1 VKSKSI
7 IGVDIGGTNIKAA
20 LVTGRRINRR
30 TRAPTRAEL
39 GVKGSIEQI
48 ISVIE
53 PLRKGAE
60 AIGIGIAGIID
71 SKKGVV
77 RYSPNLEEWKNVPLA
92 RILLNAFDVP
102 VYVLNDVNAICLGE
116 WKYGA
121 GRGHENVFLFTL
133 GTGVGGAAIC
143 EGKLLFGAHGFAG
156 EFGHTTINFD
166 GPKCICGHRGHL
178 ERYAGARYIVARTR
192 RKMAKRR
199 SSLARQPTLTPEI
212 IARAAKKGDR
222 VAVEVFCE
230 VGRYVG
236 VGIANI
242 LALFDPDIIIIS
254 GGIARAG
261 KVLFEPIRSTVS
273 RIALGAEHRHYA
285 IVPAKLGDDAG
296 ILGAALFAILKQT
309 GASV

>member
-166 GPKCICGHRGHL
+166 GPKCICGHHGHL
-178 ERYAGARYIVARTR
+178 ERYAGARYIVARAR